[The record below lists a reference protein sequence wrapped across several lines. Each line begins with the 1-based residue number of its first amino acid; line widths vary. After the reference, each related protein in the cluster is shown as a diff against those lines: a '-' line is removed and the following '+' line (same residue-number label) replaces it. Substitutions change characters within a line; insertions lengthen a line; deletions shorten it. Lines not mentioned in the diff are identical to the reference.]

1 MNPATADR
9 ALSST
14 TGHARRSNDV
24 SGVPIQ
30 VFEARTP
37 DQFEAAFD
45 AMKRE
50 RLPTGV
56 LVLADA
62 TFWAHRARLHELRR
76 QAPSAVDLGG
86 RDWLDGGGLAS
97 YQVRLPRRSSGAP
110 RRWSTPSS
118 KGAKPAVTPFEQAT
132 KLELVVNLKSA
143 KALGI
148 TVPQS
153 LLVAADHV
161 IE

>member
-1 MNPATADR
+1 M
-9 ALSST
+9 
-14 TGHARRSNDV
+14 V
-24 SGVPIQ
+24 
-30 VFEARTP
+30 EARTP
-37 DQFEAAFD
+37 EQFEAAFD
-45 AMKRE
+45 AMGRE
-50 RLPTGV
+50 RAEGV

-62 TFWAHRARLHELRR
+62 TFWTHRARLHELVAKRR
-76 QAPSAVDLGG
+76 LPSIWGG

-97 YQVRLPRRSSGAP
+97 YQSDFREIFRRAAAMVDAVA
-110 RRWSTPSS
+110 

-148 TVPQS
+148 AVPQG